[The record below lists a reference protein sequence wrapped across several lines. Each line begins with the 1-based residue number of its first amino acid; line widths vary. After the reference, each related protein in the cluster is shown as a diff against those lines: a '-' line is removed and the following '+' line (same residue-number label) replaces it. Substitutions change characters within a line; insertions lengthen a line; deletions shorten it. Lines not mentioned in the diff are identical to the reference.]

1 VNLKNRISLSFFSPE
16 RLYFNQNIVKGLFR
30 FINVCFL
37 WLCKL
42 QTLTLSSG
50 SIEGS
55 FFMNKNNLSIIK
67 VTGLEKNFN
76 LRKILD
82 NISFD
87 IKNGERIGL
96 VGYNGT
102 GKTTLANIIAGKLA
116 SDNGVI
122 EKSADLK
129 IGYLTQSIDYEGS
142 EIFSTDG
149 DLLQHSSELGL
160 KKVYEWEEHRLHHLS
175 GGEKLKLALSNVW
188 ASKPGF
194 LILDEPTNHLDFK
207 GIEWLIEELNIF
219 KGPVL
224 IISHDRHFLDKTVTR
239 IFEIENTKINFY
251 NGNYS
256 DYQKEKKLRTETQMH
271 HYEVQQ
277 RKKEEL
283 EMQMEQLSSWSEKA
297 HRTSTKQSRDY
308 GYKEYHRMKAKKR
321 DKQVKSKMKRLQN
334 ELDKNQIDK
343 PLEET
348 KVRFQFDSKGNR
360 GKRIIEAKN
369 LIKSF
374 NERTLFLGSHFY
386 INHGERIGLLGENG
400 CGKTTLIKMIL
411 GETTVSNGEL
421 WKSESLKIAYLSQDV
436 DNLPTD
442 KTALEA
448 LGFTDRENILRARTL
463 FANLGLKEQFITKP
477 IGTLSLGERTR
488 VKLVDMLMK
497 EYDVLI
503 LDEPTNHLDLPSR
516 EQLEQTLSEFRGTI
530 ITVSH
535 DYYFLNKLCDR
546 TLIFDNKRIKRL
558 EMKPEEYFNKNN
570 EDSSDKEES
579 LMIIENRIATILGEL
594 SLIDSKN
601 PKYMQLDSEFNEL
614 LKQKRILQ

>member
-1 VNLKNRISLSFFSPE
+1 MLF
-16 RLYFNQNIVKGLFR
+16 YGLHKR
-30 FINVCFL
+30 HDS
-37 WLCKL
+37 K
-42 QTLTLSSG
+42 LSSG

-55 FFMNKNNLSIIK
+55 FFMNKNHLSIIK
-67 VTGLEKNFN
+67 VTGIEMNFN

-102 GKTTLANIIAGKLA
+102 GKTTLANILTGKITP
-116 SDNGVI
+116 DKGFV
-122 EKSADLK
+122 EKSTELK
-129 IGYLTQSIDYEGS
+129 IGYLTQSIDYEANELYS
-142 EIFSTDG
+142 MEE
-149 DLLQHSSELGL
+149 DLLQHSSKIGL
-160 KKVYEWEEHRLHHLS
+160 KKVSAWEEKRLNHLS

-207 GIEWLIEELNIF
+207 GIEWLIEELEKF

-239 IFEIENTKINFY
+239 IFEIENTKLNFY

-256 DYQKEKKLRTETQMH
+256 DYQKEKQHRLETQMH

-277 RKKEEL
+277 RKKEDI

-297 HRTSTKQSRDY
+297 HRTSTKQGRDY
-308 GYKEYHRMKAKKR
+308 GHKEYHRVKAKKR
-321 DKQVKSKMKRLQN
+321 DAQVKSKMKRLQS
-334 ELDKNQIDK
+334 ELEKNKVDK

-348 KVRFQFDSKGNR
+348 KVRFQFDTKGSR
-360 GKRIIEAKN
+360 GKRIIEAKS
-369 LIKSF
+369 LSKSF
-374 NERTLFLGSHFY
+374 EERSLFSECHFY

-411 GETTVSNGEL
+411 GETAVTGGDL
-421 WKSESLKIAYLSQDV
+421 WKSDSLKIAYLCQDV
-436 DNLPTD
+436 DNLPAE
-442 KTALEA
+442 KTALEV
-448 LGFTDRENILRARTL
+448 LGFTDRENILKARTL

-477 IGTLSLGERTR
+477 IRTLSLGERTR
-488 VKLVDMLMK
+488 VKLVEMLMK

-516 EQLEQTLSEFRGTI
+516 EQLEKTLNEFAGTI

-535 DYYFLNKLCDR
+535 DFYFLNKLCDK
-546 TLIFDNKRIKRL
+546 LLVFENQKIKRM
-558 EMKPEEYFNKNN
+558 EIKPEEYFNKPTRA
-570 EDSSDKEES
+570 EPTDSKES

-594 SLIDSKN
+594 SLIDPKS
-601 PKYMQLDSEFNEL
+601 PKYVELDNEFNEL
-614 LKQKRILQ
+614 LKQKRKLM

>member
-1 VNLKNRISLSFFSPE
+1 M
-16 RLYFNQNIVKGLFR
+16 
-30 FINVCFL
+30 
-37 WLCKL
+37 
-42 QTLTLSSG
+42 
-50 SIEGS
+50 EGS

-67 VTGLEKNFN
+67 VTGIEMNFN

-102 GKTTLANIIAGKLA
+102 GKTTVANILTGKLA
-116 SDNGVI
+116 PDKGVI
-122 EKSADLK
+122 EKSPELT

-142 EIFSTDG
+142 DIFSING

-160 KKVYEWEEHRLHHLS
+160 KKVYEWEEKRLNHLS

-194 LILDEPTNHLDFK
+194 LILDEPTNHLDFQ
-207 GIEWLIEELNIF
+207 GIEWLIEELQKF

-239 IFEIENTKINFY
+239 IFEIENKKINFY

-256 DYQKEKKLRTETQMH
+256 DYQKEKQHRLETQIH

-277 RKKEEL
+277 RKKEEI

-297 HRTSTKQSRDY
+297 HRASTKQGRDF
-308 GYKEYHRMKAKKR
+308 GNKEYHRVKAKKR
-321 DKQVKSKMKRLQN
+321 DTQVKSKMKRLQS
-334 ELDKNQIDK
+334 ELEKNKVDK

-348 KVRFQFDSKGNR
+348 KVKFEFDTKGNR
-360 GKRIIEAKN
+360 GKRIIEAKSVT
-369 LIKSF
+369 KSF
-374 NERTLFLGSHFY
+374 DARSLFHNSHFY

-411 GETTVSNGEL
+411 GETPVSSGEL
-421 WKSESLKIAYLSQDV
+421 WKSESLKVAYLSQDV
-436 DNLPTD
+436 DDLPVN

-448 LGFTDRENILRARTL
+448 LGFTDRENILKVRTL

-477 IGTLSLGERTR
+477 IRTLSLGERTR

-497 EYDVLI
+497 DYDVLI

-516 EQLEQTLSEFRGTI
+516 EQLEKTLNEFAGTI

-535 DYYFLNKLCDR
+535 DYYFLNKLSDK
-546 TLIFDNKRIKRL
+546 LLVFENQRIQRV
-558 EMKPEEYFNKNN
+558 EMKPDEYFNKTKGA
-570 EDSSDKEES
+570 EPTDKKET

-594 SLIDSKN
+594 SLIDQKN
-601 PKYMQLDSEFNEL
+601 PKYPELDCEFNEL
-614 LKQKRILQ
+614 LKQKRKLM

>member
-1 VNLKNRISLSFFSPE
+1 M
-16 RLYFNQNIVKGLFR
+16 
-30 FINVCFL
+30 
-37 WLCKL
+37 
-42 QTLTLSSG
+42 
-50 SIEGS
+50 EGS

-67 VTGLEKNFN
+67 VTGLEMNFN

-82 NISFD
+82 NLSFD

-102 GKTTLANIIAGKLA
+102 GKTTLANILTGKLA
-116 SDNGVI
+116 PDKGII
-122 EKSADLK
+122 EKSPELT

-142 EIFSTDG
+142 DIYSIDG

-160 KKVYEWEEHRLHHLS
+160 KKVYEWEEERLNHLS

-207 GIEWLIEELNIF
+207 GIEWLIEELQKF

-239 IFEIENTKINFY
+239 IFEIENKKINFY

-256 DYQKEKKLRTETQMH
+256 DYQKEKQHRLETQMH

-277 RKKEEL
+277 RKKEEI

-297 HRTSTKQSRDY
+297 HRTSTKHGRDF
-308 GYKEYHRMKAKKR
+308 GNKEYHRVKAKKR
-321 DKQVKSKMKRLQN
+321 DAQVKSKMKRLQS
-334 ELDKNQIDK
+334 ELEKNKVDK

-348 KVRFQFDSKGNR
+348 NVRFEFDTKGNR
-360 GKRIIEAKN
+360 GKRIIEAKSVT
-369 LIKSF
+369 KTF
-374 NERTLFLGSHFY
+374 DARFLFHDSHFY

-411 GETTVSNGEL
+411 GETPVSSGEL
-421 WKSESLKIAYLSQDV
+421 WKSESLKAAYLSQDV
-436 DNLPTD
+436 DDLPVN

-448 LGFTDRENILRARTL
+448 LGFTDRENILKARTL

-497 EYDVLI
+497 DYDVLI

-516 EQLEQTLSEFRGTI
+516 EQLEKTLNEFAGTI

-535 DYYFLNKLCDR
+535 DYYFLNKLCDK
-546 TLIFDNKRIKRL
+546 LLVFENQRIQRV
-558 EMKPEEYFNKNN
+558 EMKPDEYFNKTKGT
-570 EDSSDKEES
+570 EPTDKKET

-594 SLIDSKN
+594 SLIDQKN
-601 PKYMQLDSEFNEL
+601 PKYPELDCEFNEL
-614 LKQKRILQ
+614 LKQKRKLM

>member
-1 VNLKNRISLSFFSPE
+1 MNNNRE
-16 RLYFNQNIVKGLFR
+16 
-30 FINVCFL
+30 
-37 WLCKL
+37 
-42 QTLTLSSG
+42 
-50 SIEGS
+50 
-55 FFMNKNNLSIIK
+55 SIIK
-67 VTGLEKNFN
+67 ATGLEMNFY

-102 GKTTLANIIAGKLA
+102 GKTTLANILTGKLTP
-116 SDNGVI
+116 DKGFL
-122 EKSADLK
+122 EKSPELK
-129 IGYLTQSIDYEGS
+129 IGYLTQSIDYVSS

-149 DLLQHSSELGL
+149 ELLQHSSELGL
-160 KKVYEWEEHRLHHLS
+160 KKVYEWEEKRLHHLS

-207 GIEWLIEELNIF
+207 GIEWLIEELKKF

-251 NGNYS
+251 IGNYS
-256 DYQKEKKLRTETQMH
+256 DYQKERQHRIETQMH

-277 RKKEEL
+277 RKKEEI

-297 HRTSTKQSRDY
+297 HKTSTKQGRDF
-308 GYKEYHRMKAKKR
+308 GNKEYHRVKAKKR
-321 DKQVKSKMKRLQN
+321 DAQVKSKMKRLQS
-334 ELDKNQIDK
+334 ELEKNKVDK
-343 PLEET
+343 PLEES
-348 KVRFQFDSKGNR
+348 KVRFEFDTKGNR
-360 GKRIIEAKN
+360 GKRIIEAN
-369 LIKSF
+369 SAAKSF
-374 NERTLFLGSHFY
+374 DERTLFHKSHFY

-411 GETTVSNGEL
+411 GETPVTSGVI

-436 DNLPTD
+436 DDLPAD
-442 KTALEA
+442 KTALES
-448 LGFTDRENILRARTL
+448 LGYTDRESILKARTL

-477 IGTLSLGERTR
+477 IWTLSLGERTR
-488 VKLVDMLMK
+488 VKLVDILMK
-497 EYDVLI
+497 DYDVLI

-516 EQLEQTLSEFRGTI
+516 EQLEKTLNEFRGTI

-535 DYYFLNKLCDR
+535 DYYFLNKLCEK
-546 TLIFDNKRIKRL
+546 LLVFDNQRIKRV
-558 EMKPEEYFNKNN
+558 EMKPEEYLNKNN
-570 EDSSDKEES
+570 AEPTNAKEA
-579 LMIIENRIATILGEL
+579 LMVIENRIATILGEL
-594 SLIDSKN
+594 SLIDQKN
-601 PKYMQLDSEFNEL
+601 PKYSELDQEFNEL
-614 LKQKRILQ
+614 IKQKRKLM

>member
-1 VNLKNRISLSFFSPE
+1 
-16 RLYFNQNIVKGLFR
+16 
-30 FINVCFL
+30 
-37 WLCKL
+37 
-42 QTLTLSSG
+42 
-50 SIEGS
+50 
-55 FFMNKNNLSIIK
+55 MNKNIIR
-67 VTGLEKNFN
+67 VTGIEKSFN

-82 NISFD
+82 DVSFD

-102 GKTTLANIIAGKLA
+102 GKTTLANILTGKLTP
-116 SDNGVI
+116 DKGFI
-122 EKSADLK
+122 EKTQDLK

-142 EIFSTDG
+142 DIFTTDG

-160 KKVYEWEEHRLHHLS
+160 KKVYEWEEQRLHHLS
-175 GGEKLKLALSNVW
+175 GGEKLKLALSTVW

-207 GIEWLIEELNIF
+207 GIEWLIKELEKF

-239 IFEIENTKINFY
+239 IFEIENTEINFY
-251 NGNYS
+251 TGNYS
-256 DYQKEKKLRTETQMH
+256 DYQKEKQHRHETQMH

-277 RKKEEL
+277 RKKEEI
-283 EMQMEQLSSWSEKA
+283 EMQMEQLSTWSEKA
-297 HRTSTKQSRDY
+297 HKTSTKQGRDY
-308 GYKEYHRMKAKKR
+308 GNKEYHRVKAKKR
-321 DKQVKSKMKRLQN
+321 DAQVKSKMKRLQS
-334 ELDKNQIDK
+334 ELEKNKVDK
-343 PLEET
+343 PLEDT
-348 KVRFQFDSKGNR
+348 KVKFQFDTKGNR

-369 LIKSF
+369 VSKTF
-374 NERTLFLGSHFY
+374 DERSLFRDSHFY

-411 GETTVSNGEL
+411 GETSITGGEL
-421 WKSESLKIAYLSQDV
+421 WKSESLKVAYLSQDV

-448 LGFTDRENILRARTL
+448 LGFTDRENILKARTL

-477 IGTLSLGERTR
+477 IRTLSLGERTR

-516 EQLEQTLSEFRGTI
+516 EQLEKTLNEFAGTI

-535 DYYFLNKLCDR
+535 DYYFLNKLCDK
-546 TLIFDNKRIKRL
+546 LLAFDNQRIKRW
-558 EMKPEEYFNKNN
+558 EMKPEEYFNKNSA
-570 EDSSDKEES
+570 EPADSKET
-579 LMIIENRIATILGEL
+579 LMIIENRIAAILGEL
-594 SLIDSKN
+594 SEIDQKN
-601 PKYMQLDSEFNEL
+601 PKYMELDSEFNAL
-614 LKQKRILQ
+614 LKEKRKLM

>member
-1 VNLKNRISLSFFSPE
+1 M
-16 RLYFNQNIVKGLFR
+16 
-30 FINVCFL
+30 
-37 WLCKL
+37 
-42 QTLTLSSG
+42 
-50 SIEGS
+50 EGS

-67 VTGLEKNFN
+67 VTGLEMNFN

-82 NISFD
+82 NLSFD

-102 GKTTLANIIAGKLA
+102 GKTTLANILTGKLA
-116 SDNGVI
+116 PDKGII
-122 EKSADLK
+122 EKSPELT
-129 IGYLTQSIDYEGS
+129 IGYLTQSIDYES
-142 EIFSTDG
+142 SDIYSIDG

-160 KKVYEWEEHRLHHLS
+160 KKVYEWEEERLNHLS

-207 GIEWLIEELNIF
+207 GIEWLIEELQKF

-239 IFEIENTKINFY
+239 IFEIENKKINFY

-256 DYQKEKKLRTETQMH
+256 DYQKEKQHRLETQMH

-277 RKKEEL
+277 RKKEEI

-297 HRTSTKQSRDY
+297 HRTSTKHGRDF
-308 GYKEYHRMKAKKR
+308 GNKEYHRVKAKKR
-321 DKQVKSKMKRLQN
+321 DAQVKSKMKRLQS
-334 ELDKNQIDK
+334 ELEKNKVDK

-348 KVRFQFDSKGNR
+348 NVRFEFDTKGNR
-360 GKRIIEAKN
+360 GKRIIEAKSVT
-369 LIKSF
+369 KTF
-374 NERTLFLGSHFY
+374 DARFLFHDSHFY

-411 GETTVSNGEL
+411 GETPVSSGEL
-421 WKSESLKIAYLSQDV
+421 WKSESLKAAYLSQDV
-436 DNLPTD
+436 DDLPVN

-448 LGFTDRENILRARTL
+448 LGFTDRENILKARTL

-497 EYDVLI
+497 DYDVLI

-516 EQLEQTLSEFRGTI
+516 EQLEKTLNEFAGTI

-535 DYYFLNKLCDR
+535 DYYFLNKLCDK
-546 TLIFDNKRIKRL
+546 LLVFENQRIQRV
-558 EMKPEEYFNKNN
+558 EMKPDEYFNKTKGT
-570 EDSSDKEES
+570 EPTDKKET

-594 SLIDSKN
+594 SLIDQKN
-601 PKYMQLDSEFNEL
+601 PKYPELDCEFNEL
-614 LKQKRILQ
+614 LKQKRKLM

>member
-1 VNLKNRISLSFFSPE
+1 
-16 RLYFNQNIVKGLFR
+16 
-30 FINVCFL
+30 
-37 WLCKL
+37 
-42 QTLTLSSG
+42 
-50 SIEGS
+50 
-55 FFMNKNNLSIIK
+55 M
-67 VTGLEKNFN
+67 NFN

-102 GKTTLANIIAGKLA
+102 GKTTLANILTGKLTP
-116 SDNGVI
+116 DKGFV
-122 EKSADLK
+122 EKSPELK

-142 EIFSTDG
+142 EFQNSLSAEGEI
-149 DLLQHSSELGL
+149 LQHSSELGL
-160 KKVYEWEEHRLHHLS
+160 KKVYEWEEKRLNHLS

-194 LILDEPTNHLDFK
+194 LILDEPTNHLDYK
-207 GIEWLIEELNIF
+207 GIEWLIEELKKF

-239 IFEIENTKINFY
+239 IFEIENKKINFY

-256 DYQKEKKLRTETQMH
+256 DYQKEKQHRLETQMH

-277 RKKEEL
+277 RKKEEI

-297 HRTSTKQSRDY
+297 HRTSTKQGRDF
-308 GYKEYHRMKAKKR
+308 GNKEYHRVKAKKR
-321 DKQVKSKMKRLQN
+321 DAQVKSKMKRLQS
-334 ELDKNQIDK
+334 ELEKNKVDK

-348 KVRFQFDSKGNR
+348 KVKFEFDTKGNR
-360 GKRIIEAKN
+360 GKRIIEAKSVT
-369 LIKSF
+369 KSF
-374 NERTLFLGSHFY
+374 DARSLFHNSHFY

-411 GETTVSNGEL
+411 GETPVSSGEL
-421 WKSESLKIAYLSQDV
+421 WKSESLKVAYLSQDV
-436 DNLPTD
+436 DDLPVN

-448 LGFTDRENILRARTL
+448 LGFTDRENILKVRTL

-497 EYDVLI
+497 DYDVLI

-516 EQLEQTLSEFRGTI
+516 EQLEKTLNEFAGTI

-535 DYYFLNKLCDR
+535 DYYFLNKLCDK
-546 TLIFDNKRIKRL
+546 LLVFENQRIQRV
-558 EMKPEEYFNKNN
+558 EMKPDEYFNKTKGT
-570 EDSSDKEES
+570 EPTDKKET

-594 SLIDSKN
+594 SLIDQKN
-601 PKYMQLDSEFNEL
+601 PKYPELDCEFNEL
-614 LKQKRILQ
+614 LKQKRKLM

>member
-1 VNLKNRISLSFFSPE
+1 M
-16 RLYFNQNIVKGLFR
+16 LFCDC
-30 FINVCFL
+30 INDMTQ
-37 WLCKL
+37 K
-42 QTLTLSSG
+42 LSSG

-55 FFMNKNNLSIIK
+55 FFMNNNHLSVIK
-67 VTGLEKNFN
+67 VTGLEMNFN

-82 NISFD
+82 NISFE

-102 GKTTLANIIAGKLA
+102 GKTTLANILTGKLTA
-116 SDNGVI
+116 DKGFI
-122 EKSADLK
+122 EKSHELK
-129 IGYLTQSIDYEGS
+129 IGYLTQSIDYEGN
-142 EIFSTDG
+142 ELFSIEG
-149 DLLQHSSELGL
+149 DLLEHSSKLGL
-160 KKVYEWEEHRLHHLS
+160 NKVSTWEEKRLNHLS

-207 GIEWLIEELNIF
+207 GIQWLIEELENF

-239 IFEIENTKINFY
+239 IFEIENTKMNFF

-256 DYQKEKKLRTETQMH
+256 DYQKEKQHRLETQMH

-277 RKKEEL
+277 RKKEEI

-297 HRTSTKQSRDY
+297 HRTSTKQSRDS

-321 DKQVKSKMKRLQN
+321 DKQIKSKMKRLQS
-334 ELDKNQIDK
+334 ELEKNKVDK

-348 KVRFQFDSKGNR
+348 NIRFQFDTKGNR
-360 GKRIIEAKN
+360 GKRIIEAKG
-369 LIKSF
+369 ITKSF
-374 NERTLFLGSHFY
+374 EERTLFSESHFY
-386 INHGERIGLLGENG
+386 LNHGERIGLLGENG
-400 CGKTTLIKMIL
+400 SGKTTLIKMIL
-411 GETTVSNGEL
+411 GEISASSGEL
-421 WKSESLKIAYLSQDV
+421 WKSESLKVAYLSQDV
-436 DNLPTD
+436 DNLPAD

-448 LGFTDRENILRARTL
+448 LGFTERESILKARTL

-516 EQLEQTLSEFRGTI
+516 EQLEKTLNEFAGTI

-535 DYYFLNKLCDR
+535 DYYFLNKLCDK
-546 TLIFDNKRIKRL
+546 LLVFDNQRIKRI
-558 EMKPEEYFNKNN
+558 EMKPEEYFNKTSRAEPN
-570 EDSSDKEES
+570 ESKET

-594 SLIDSKN
+594 SLIDQRN
-601 PKYMQLDSEFNEL
+601 PKYVELDSEFKEL
-614 LKQKRILQ
+614 LKQKRKLI

>member
-1 VNLKNRISLSFFSPE
+1 ML
-16 RLYFNQNIVKGLFR
+16 LYGLHKR
-30 FINVCFL
+30 HDS
-37 WLCKL
+37 K
-42 QTLTLSSG
+42 LSSG

-55 FFMNKNNLSIIK
+55 FFMNNNHLSVIK
-67 VTGLEKNFN
+67 VTGIEMNFN

-102 GKTTLANIIAGKLA
+102 GKTTLANILTGKITP
-116 SDNGVI
+116 DKGFV
-122 EKSADLK
+122 EKSTELK
-129 IGYLTQSIDYEGS
+129 IGYLTQSIDYEGN
-142 EIFSTDG
+142 ELFSLEG
-149 DLLQHSSELGL
+149 DLLQHSSKLGL
-160 KKVYEWEEHRLHHLS
+160 KKVSAWEEKRLNHLS

-207 GIEWLIEELNIF
+207 GIEWLIEELEKF

-239 IFEIENTKINFY
+239 IFEIENTKMNFY

-256 DYQKEKKLRTETQMH
+256 DYQKEKQHRLETHMH

-277 RKKEEL
+277 RKKEEI

-297 HRTSTKQSRDY
+297 HRTSTKQGRDY
-308 GYKEYHRMKAKKR
+308 GNKEYHRVKAKKR
-321 DKQVKSKMKRLQN
+321 DAQVKSKMKRLQS
-334 ELDKNQIDK
+334 ELEKNKVDK

-348 KVRFQFDSKGNR
+348 KVRFQFDTKGNR

-369 LIKSF
+369 LTKSF
-374 NERTLFLGSHFY
+374 EEKPLFSECHFY

-411 GETTVSNGEL
+411 GETACTGGDL
-421 WKSESLKIAYLSQDV
+421 WKSDSLKIAYLSQDV
-436 DNLPTD
+436 DNLPAE

-448 LGFTDRENILRARTL
+448 LGFTDRENILKARTL

-477 IGTLSLGERTR
+477 IKTLSLGERTR

-516 EQLEQTLSEFRGTI
+516 EQLEKTLNEFAGTI

-535 DYYFLNKLCDR
+535 DYYFLNKLCDK
-546 TLIFDNKRIKRL
+546 LLVFDNQRIKRI
-558 EMKPEEYFNKNN
+558 EMKTEDYFNKSSRA
-570 EDSSDKEES
+570 EPTDSKET

-594 SLIDSKN
+594 SLIDPKS
-601 PKYMQLDSEFNEL
+601 PKYVELDNEFNEL
-614 LKQKRILQ
+614 LKQKRKLM